1 MGVNEIDLFNLFA
14 KISLNT
20 EDYENGLEEASG
32 KTSKFADK
40 IKGGLATAAKVGAA
54 ALGAAAAGVVALTKQ
69 SIANYAEYEQLV
81 GGVETLFKGS
91 ANAVIGYA
99 NNEAGNSLD
108 YGTQV
113 TVRVSMG
120 KDPSV
125 RLD

>member
-1 MGVNEIDLFNLFA
+1 M
-14 KISLNT
+14 T
-20 EDYENGLEEASG
+20 EAGFVPVASEEYSD
-32 KTSKFADK
+32 S
-40 IKGGLATAAKVGAA
+40 
-54 ALGAAAAGVVALTKQ
+54 VAEGT
-69 SIANYAEYEQLV
+69 
-81 GGVETLFKGS
+81 
-91 ANAVIGYA
+91 VIGYA